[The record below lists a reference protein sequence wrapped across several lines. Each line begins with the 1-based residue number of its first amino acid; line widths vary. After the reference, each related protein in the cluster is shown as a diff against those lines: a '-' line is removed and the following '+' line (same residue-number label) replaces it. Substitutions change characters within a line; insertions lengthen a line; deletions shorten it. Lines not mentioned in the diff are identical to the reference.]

1 MSGYQLDVTEGK
13 EGLNVYSWLLQA
25 SVSWLQH
32 TSELRNDLTGGQEW
46 KNTLYVTVQHMRQLK
61 STKLSFSF
69 SENGFI
75 HPESVYL

>member
-32 TSELRNDLTGGQEW
+32 TSELR
-46 KNTLYVTVQHMRQLK
+46 M
-61 STKLSFSF
+61 
-69 SENGFI
+69 I
-75 HPESVYL
+75 